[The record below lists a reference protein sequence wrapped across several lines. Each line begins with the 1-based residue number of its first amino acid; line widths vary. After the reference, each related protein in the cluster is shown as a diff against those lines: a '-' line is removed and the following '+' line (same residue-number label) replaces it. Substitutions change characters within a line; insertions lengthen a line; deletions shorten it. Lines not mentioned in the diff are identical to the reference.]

1 MLVQL
6 QKITKNYGTLPL
18 FENLNFKINQGDKI
32 GLIGANGSG
41 KSTISKI
48 IMGIET
54 PDSGT
59 MSSKKNIE
67 IGYLS
72 QIIETNEQPVR
83 DYLLSS
89 YPKLNHLQ
97 QQLTFLEQQMIEK
110 PEEIEKILANYGT
123 RQEEFQLAGGYEL
136 ASKLEMITNGLKIN
150 YLLKTK
156 VSDLSGG
163 EQTLVELAKILI
175 QENDL
180 LLLDEPTNH
189 LDTERICWLEGYLS
203 HSKSACLIVSHD
215 RSFLDN
221 VVKKIV
227 ELEDGQL
234 LEFQGNYS
242 CYKKAKEIQL
252 EKLRKNFAEQQ
263 KEMKKM
269 KLAIRRFRQWG
280 HEGDNEKFF
289 KKAKQLEKR
298 LEKIQK
304 VPKPKEEKSTL
315 AKNFKEAERS
325 GKEVILL
332 NEVSK
337 HFGNRT
343 LFNEANVS
351 LFWKNRTAI
360 IGANGTGKST
370 LLKLIAGEENPTTGE
385 IKVGSKVQVGYLP
398 QIIHYSEPT
407 RTILQEF
414 SSVSQQFEQENR
426 RILAKYSFYQEDVM
440 KQVRFLSG
448 GEKIRLELAKL
459 MQQQVNFLLLDE
471 PTNHLDIET
480 REEIEEILESFKG
493 TLLVISHDRFF
504 LEKMFDVFLVIKDQ
518 QVTKEIGDY
527 STIIGGGDRNRKQ

>member
-1 MLVQL
+1 MMLVQL

-18 FENLNFKINQGDKI
+18 FENLNLKINQGDKI

-41 KSTISKI
+41 KSTVSKI
-48 IMGIET
+48 IIGLES
-54 PDSGT
+54 PDNGT
-59 MSSKKNIE
+59 VSCKKNIE

-72 QIIETNEQPVR
+72 QIIKATEQPVR

-89 YPKLNHLQ
+89 YSKLNDLQ
-97 QQLTFLEQQMIEK
+97 QQLTFLEQQMTER

-136 ASKLEMITNGLKIN
+136 ESKLEMITNGLKIN
-150 YLLKTK
+150 HLLNNN
-156 VSDLSGG
+156 VSELSGG
-163 EQTLVELAKILI
+163 EQTLVELAKILV

-227 ELEDGQL
+227 ELEVGQL

-242 CYKKAKEIQL
+242 FYKKEKEVQL
-252 EKLRKNFAEQQ
+252 EKLRIDFVQQQ
-263 KEMKKM
+263 KEIQKM

-304 VPKPKEEKSTL
+304 VPKPKEDKAKLEK
-315 AKNFKEAERS
+315 KFKEAERS
-325 GKEVILL
+325 GKEVVLL
-332 NEVSK
+332 NKVGK
-337 HFGNRT
+337 LFGHRT
-343 LFNEANVS
+343 LFKGASMS
-351 LFWKNRTAI
+351 LFWQNRTAI

-370 LLKLIAGEENPTTGE
+370 LLKLIAGIENPTEGE
-385 IKVGSKVQVGYLP
+385 IKIGSKVQIGYLP
-398 QIIHYSEPT
+398 QIIHYTEPT

-414 SSVSQQFEQENR
+414 SNASEEFEQENR
-426 RILAKYSFYQEDVM
+426 RILAKYGFYQEDVM

-459 MQQQVNFLLLDE
+459 MQKQVNFLLLDE

-480 REEIEEILESFKG
+480 REEIEEILENFNG

-504 LEKMFDVFLVIKDQ
+504 LEKMFDVFLVIKGQ
-518 QVTKEIGDY
+518 QITKEIGYY
-527 STIIGGGDRNRKQ
+527 SDIIVRE